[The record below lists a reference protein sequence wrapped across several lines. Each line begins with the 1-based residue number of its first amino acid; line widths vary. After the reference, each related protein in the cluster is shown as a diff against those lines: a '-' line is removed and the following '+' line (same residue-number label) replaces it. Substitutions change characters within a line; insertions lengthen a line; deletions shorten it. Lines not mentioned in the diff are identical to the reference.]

1 MPETDARTEPAMT
14 ARCRVTVAGP
24 LSQAATR
31 ALQGQYGQALSID
44 RVNRETVLDLDAL
57 DQPAIRGVLTLLWDL
72 GHEVV
77 AVTNQSKE
85 RSS

>member
-1 MPETDARTEPAMT
+1 MPETDARPEPAVT
-14 ARCRVTVAGP
+14 AHCRVTVAGP

-31 ALQGQYGQALSID
+31 ALESQYGQALSID
-44 RVNRETVLDLDAL
+44 HVNRETVLDLNGL

-72 GHEVV
+72 GHNVV

>member
-1 MPETDARTEPAMT
+1 MTEPGAPT
-14 ARCRVTVAGP
+14 KPAVNPRFRVIVAGP
-24 LSQAATR
+24 LSAGATR
-31 ALQGQYGQALSID
+31 ALQAQYGQALTID
-44 RVNRETVLDLDAL
+44 RVDRETVLDLDGL

-72 GHEVV
+72 GHDVV